1 MKRKSFSNYM
11 ALLILLALL
20 AGCTTEE
27 KTDILTVEIG
37 KHSAVTP
44 AHRLSWWGLRH
55 RQILDRIKKGN
66 VDLIFIGDSI
76 VHRWEGKGKKI
87 WDQYYGKRN
96 AVNMGFGGDTTQH
109 VLWRLEHG
117 EIDNISPKVAV
128 VMIGT
133 NNSHVNTA
141 EEIADGI
148 KAICKILRKKLPKTK
163 ILLMAIFPR
172 GQEPSPQRDTN
183 NKASEIASE
192 IADGK
197 MIHYININHRFLA
210 EDGSL
215 PKEIMPDYLHP
226 NAKGYK
232 IWAEAIEPKLAELMG
247 EKKQ

>member
-1 MKRKSFSNYM
+1 MESKSLVGYT
-11 ALLILLALL
+11 ALLISLVLLS
-20 AGCTTEE
+20 GCVAE
-27 KTDILTVEIG
+27 KCTDFPTVEIG
-37 KHSAVTP
+37 KHQAVTP
-44 AHRLSWWGLRH
+44 AHRLDWWGLRH
-55 RQILDRIKKGN
+55 QQILERLKKGN

-76 VHRWEGKGKKI
+76 THRWEHKGKKI

-109 VLWRLEHG
+109 VIWRLEHG

-128 VMIGT
+128 LMIGT
-133 NNSHVNTA
+133 NNSHANTP
-141 EEIADGI
+141 EEISDGI
-148 KAICKILRKKLPKTK
+148 KVICKILRTKLPTTK

-183 NKASEIASE
+183 DKASEIASE

-197 MIHYININHRFLA
+197 MIHYININHNFLA

-226 NAKGYK
+226 KAKGYE
-232 IWAEAIEPKLAELMG
+232 IWAEAMELKLAELMG
-247 EKKQ
+247 EKKY